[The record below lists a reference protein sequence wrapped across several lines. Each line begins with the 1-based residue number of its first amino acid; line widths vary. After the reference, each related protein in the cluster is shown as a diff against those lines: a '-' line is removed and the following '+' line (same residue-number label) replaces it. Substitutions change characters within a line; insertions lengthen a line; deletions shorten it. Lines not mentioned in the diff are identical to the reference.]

1 VRSVSISLRASDKSA
16 KGGLSESGRNRINKA
31 TGSNLKAPQPGGGPR
46 KRSFCARMSGNKGP
60 MKDSKGRPT
69 RKALALRRW
78 KC

>member
-1 VRSVSISLRASDKSA
+1 MKRKGVSLRKEHKSA
-16 KGGLSESGRNRINKA
+16 KGGLTEKGRKYYNRK
-31 TGSNLKAPQPGGGPR
+31 TWSKLKRPQPGGGPR
-46 KRSFCARMSGNKGP
+46 KRSFCARMQGVKGP